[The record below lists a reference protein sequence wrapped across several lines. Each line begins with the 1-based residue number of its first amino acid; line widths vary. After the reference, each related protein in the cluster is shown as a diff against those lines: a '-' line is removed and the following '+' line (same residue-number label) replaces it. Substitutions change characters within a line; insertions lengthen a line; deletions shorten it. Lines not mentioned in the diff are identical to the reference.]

1 MKDED
6 REAVDSCLERL
17 ELLGSRQQPRPL
29 ANPLLWGNYDVAYTS
44 TGRAPSQRGQ
54 RKSHHTTP
62 HHTMCKPHHTA
73 PHHATPSSFSS
84 LPPACVLRPPP
95 PSPLNAP

>member
-29 ANPLLWGNYDVAYTS
+29 ANPLLWGNYDVAYTRS
-44 TGRAPSQRGQ
+44 EERRVGKECR
-54 RKSHHTTP
+54 
-62 HHTMCKPHHTA
+62 
-73 PHHATPSSFSS
+73 
-84 LPPACVLRPPP
+84 L
-95 PSPLNAP
+95 